1 VPAAV
6 ATEPSPALS
15 TRTRQLGGPSAKYS
29 TVPLVDS
36 ASPATAPSCAVPA
49 VPSNHPEM
57 PLEPAAV
64 VTAPPTYALIRL
76 FPGSLMY
83 RVLLPALKAR

>member
-1 VPAAV
+1 
-6 ATEPSPALS
+6 
-15 TRTRQLGGPSAKYS
+15 
-29 TVPLVDS
+29 
-36 ASPATAPSCAVPA
+36 
-49 VPSNHPEM
+49 M